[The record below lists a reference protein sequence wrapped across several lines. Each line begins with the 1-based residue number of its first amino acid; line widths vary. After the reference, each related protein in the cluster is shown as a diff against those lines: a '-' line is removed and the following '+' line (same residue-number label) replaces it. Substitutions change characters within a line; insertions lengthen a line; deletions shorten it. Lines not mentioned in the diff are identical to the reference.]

1 MAKLLPAVFC
11 CLLLLL
17 IHASIFPCTLL
28 RDRSLTWGSGMN
40 CQDTESQTTK
50 QSTEHHGTQVLLRAV
65 IPALRITHTTPQSIS
80 PTRPGCTSAAPRA
93 GDRTPLWPAKL
104 QGTAGLLHSVIPP
117 PGLYL
122 LPTVAL
128 FLQSNRPNSSTNTSA
143 FQSQYHEE
151 SKDENS

>member
-11 CLLLLL
+11 CLLLLP

-40 CQDTESQTTK
+40 CRDTESQTTK

-65 IPALRITHTTPQSIS
+65 IPALRITHTSEHQPHETWVHQCS
-80 PTRPGCTSAAPRA
+80 TKGW
-93 GDRTPLWPAKL
+93 DRTPLWPANL
-104 QGTAGLLHSVIPP
+104 QGTAGLLHSVIRP

-122 LPTVAL
+122 LHTVAL
-128 FLQSNRPNSSTNTSA
+128 FLQPNRPNSSTNTSA